1 MLMHRQTAPCSAPG
15 AVHFAHSG
23 IPALLKLR
31 RFHFPSST
39 VRVWQL
45 LKERLR
51 AGFVLRRAIY
61 STVYRGTGT
70 TQWHKIAL
78 PSGDFGPKWIAEE
91 RDSCQK
97 RAISVNSGAG
107 HCPPGSMLSF
117 WQTEML
123 LSKKR
128 LCWFRAKC
136 GIKYWD
142 FKSRWQRLRWWLS
155 CIWLSKKR
163 RMRGKHI
170 GCWCRGRS
178 PVLWESR
185 WQIDNMQCIAKP
197 KHFMQCCR
205 SLEFCSGQKIW
216 KLLAETK
223 EQRQI

>member
-1 MLMHRQTAPCSAPG
+1 MHQVQCKCTRCSAFCPQRDPG
-15 AVHFAHSG
+15 TPKIAQVSLSIFNCKSLTATEGAFKS
-23 IPALLKLR
+23 R
-31 RFHFPSST
+31 
-39 VRVWQL
+39 
-45 LKERLR
+45 
-51 AGFVLRRAIY
+51 FVLRRAIY

-97 RAISVNSGAG
+97 RAISLNSGAG

-117 WQTEML
+117 SWQTGML

-128 LCWFRAKC
+128 LCWFRAEC

-205 SLEFCSGQKIW
+205 SLEFCYRQKIW
-216 KLLAETK
+216 KSLAETK

>member
-1 MLMHRQTAPCSAPG
+1 M
-15 AVHFAHSG
+15 HFAHSG

-107 HCPPGSMLSF
+107 HCPPGSMLSV
-117 WQTEML
+117 WQTGML
-123 LSKKR
+123 
-128 LCWFRAKC
+128 
-136 GIKYWD
+136 
-142 FKSRWQRLRWWLS
+142 
-155 CIWLSKKR
+155 LSKKR

-197 KHFMQCCR
+197 KHIIQCCR
-205 SLEFCSGQKIW
+205 SLEFCYRQKIW
-216 KLLAETK
+216 KSLAETK
-223 EQRQI
+223 EHRQI